1 MEYCVTFKPLN
12 LYTIKPLNDQ
22 MNNWL
27 RFCFKV
33 FMKPIFLIAAILFSA
48 SAFSQDTSSVTVH
61 KDPRIELL
69 VKKQIQ
75 INEETS
81 REGRRIGK
89 GYRLLVINTNKRDEA
104 VDAKTKVYTFFPE
117 LKSYLIYQS
126 PYFKLKVGN
135 FKDRKEAEEYKE
147 RLMKY
152 FPRGVFIMNDTTE
165 IKLDADK
172 GTETVGRN

>member
-1 MEYCVTFKPLN
+1 MRSIV
-12 LYTIKPLNDQ
+12 
-22 MNNWL
+22 
-27 RFCFKV
+27 
-33 FMKPIFLIAAILFSA
+33 LIIVLIVSVN
-48 SAFSQDTSSVTVH
+48 SFSQDTIWHKTADTPSVIVH

-81 REGRRIGK
+81 REARRAGK

-104 VDAKTKVYTFFPE
+104 VAAKTTVYTFFPE

-135 FKDRKEAEEYKE
+135 FKDRKDAEEYRE
-147 RLMKY
+147 RLQKY
-152 FPRGVFIMNDTTE
+152 FPRGVFIMNDTIE
-165 IKLDADK
+165 LKLDKDK
-172 GTETVGRN
+172 DSEVVSRN